1 MPSIKLLICICV
13 FLVYKEFA
21 AFSLRLLQ
29 KNEGEIFNDFMSKRS

>member
-1 MPSIKLLICICV
+1 MNAFV
-13 FLVYKEFA
+13 NAFFLVYKEFA